1 MSPGPHER
9 DPQAVR
15 CWLVGGGIG
24 CLAAAVHLMEVGVPG
39 THIHFIEGSS
49 QSNQSVATFGNA
61 DDGYT
66 IHAGLQPYFHDPC
79 VEDLLRLVPDPSN
92 LERSLNEIVKDDARR
107 ASQIP
112 TASTRLLVQGKS
124 GPERSDT
131 ERLHMRLQDRLDL
144 AKMMIDSEENLGD
157 KSIRQVLDTEFF
169 ASKFWIL
176 WSTTYVAINYLFL
189 PISKSNV

>member
-1 MSPGPHER
+1 MSPDQHNR
-9 DPQAVR
+9 DPQAVQ

-24 CLAAAVHLMEVGVPG
+24 CLAAAVYLMEVGVPG
-39 THIHFIEGSS
+39 THIHFIEVYS
-49 QSNQSVATFGNA
+49 QSNQSVTTFGNA
-61 DDGYT
+61 EDGYT

-92 LERSLNEIVKDDARR
+92 PERSLNEIVKDDARR

-112 TASTRLLVQGKS
+112 KASTRLLVQGKS
-124 GPERSDT
+124 GPERCDT
-131 ERLHMRLQDRLDL
+131 KRLHMRLEDRLDL

-157 KSIRQVLDTEFF
+157 KSIRQVFNTEFF

-176 WSTTYVAINYLFL
+176 WSTT
-189 PISKSNV
+189 